1 MKIGCVF
8 PHSEIGDDMSMVKD
22 FFQTAEGLGYDHVL
36 CIDHV
41 LCNRES
47 KGAPWAHYYT
57 VDRSFHEPLTLFSYA
72 AALTTKITF
81 ASAVLVLPQRQATL
95 VAK

>member
-22 FFQTAEGLGYDHVL
+22 FFQTAEDLGYDHVL

-41 LCNRES
+41 LCNKEA
-47 KGAPWAHYYT
+47 KGCLLYT
-57 VDRSFHEPLTLFSYA
+57 SPSPRDRG
-72 AALTTKITF
+72 
-81 ASAVLVLPQRQATL
+81 
-95 VAK
+95 